1 MDEMMNYIFGS
12 LRSSEVAIKHIQRIL
27 EGQQRLNRNV
37 VLCIWAT
44 TTYVVLTELNR
55 REQNRKIEKLSNEI
69 EELKRSEG
77 E

>member
-1 MDEMMNYIFGS
+1 MGEMMSYIFGS
-12 LRSSEVAIKHIQRIL
+12 LRSSEVAIKHIQRAL
-27 EGQQRLNRNV
+27 KGQQRFNRNV
-37 VLCIWAT
+37 VLCTWAM
-44 TTYVVLTELNR
+44 TTYVVLTELDR